1 MSIRKF
7 AFAIALVAIGL
18 PTAYAAGDVPVET
31 DTPAPQAVMSQECV
45 KPMARHDHGA
55 ERLAPTPMSAKC
67 AAPAQASAV
76 KTKAKTGHDH
86 ARFHKLM

>member
-1 MSIRKF
+1 MSVHKF
-7 AFAIALVAIGL
+7 AFAIALAAIGL
-18 PTAYAAGDVPVET
+18 PAAYAAGDVPVGT
-31 DTPAPQAVMSQECV
+31 DASAPQAVVSQECV

-55 ERLAPTPMSAKC
+55 DRLTPTPMSAKC

-76 KTKAKTGHDH
+76 KTKAKRGHDH